1 MSMRLTHTAALLS
14 LLSAVAFAVPA
25 HAQQPAAPAPSAPA
39 APTPSPD
46 ALKEAEAMADLLN
59 IPLETRNIV
68 QATRN
73 QLIQSTMAASGKPVD
88 ESAKIVDEV
97 MMPDFNAAVPSL
109 SKTLLLPWAI
119 NFSAEDL
126 KALHAFYL
134 TPAGQ
139 NFLKKAP
146 LINQETIRVSQAWSQ
161 QTFNAAKTKH
171 ADELRA
177 RGLKF

>member
-1 MSMRLTHTAALLS
+1 MSMRLTHTAALLF
-14 LLSAVAFAVPA
+14 LLPAVALTTPA
-25 HAQQPAAPAPSAPA
+25 HAQQPAAPAASPPA

-46 ALKEAEAMADLLN
+46 ALKEAESMADLLN

-68 QATRN
+68 QNTRN

-88 ESAKIVDEV
+88 EAAKIVDEV
-97 MMPDFNAAVPSL
+97 MMPDFNAAVPGL
-109 SKTLLLPWAI
+109 SKSLLLPWAI
-119 NFSAEDL
+119 NFSADDL

-139 NFLKKAP
+139 NFLKK
-146 LINQETIRVSQAWSQ
+146 IGMVGQETARVSQAWSQ
-161 QTFNAAKTKH
+161 QTFNASKTKH